1 MKIKEIF
8 NKDEKAGI
16 CLDILHALPDWF
28 AVEESVQGYAEQ
40 AKEQLFFAACLDE
53 TPVGF
58 LSVKFH
64 NVYTAEIYVM
74 GVLESN
80 HRRGVGMALVEAA
93 EARCRERG
101 VQFLTVKTLD
111 SSAHYEP
118 YDSTRSF
125 YRKAGFL
132 PLEVF
137 TTLWDED
144 NPCLFLAKYIGD
156 SAR

>member
-8 NKDEKAGI
+8 NKDEKAAI
-16 CLDILHALPDWF
+16 CLKILHALPDWF
-28 AVEESVQGYAEQ
+28 AVEESVQDYAEQ
-40 AKEQLFFAACLDE
+40 VRDQLFFAACADE
-53 TPVGF
+53 SPVGF

-64 NVYTAEIYVM
+64 NAYTAEICVM
-74 GVLESN
+74 GVLESC
-80 HRRGVGMALVEAA
+80 HRQGAGMALVEAA
-93 EARCRERG
+93 ETRCRARG

-111 SSAHYEP
+111 SSACYEP
-118 YDSTRSF
+118 YDRTRSF

-144 NPCLFLAKYIGD
+144 NPCLFMAKFIGAPD
-156 SAR
+156 R